1 MNEIDAAIDREN
13 AFLLYATFCG
23 DVVRTAHALNVP
35 AQAVLAIA
43 DEEGWTGKL
52 KPIIDLAK
60 SQKPGDLDR
69 AVNRALNFVQCHK
82 MRCLL
87 ERVLRELT
95 DKTDAELAE
104 MTVENTVTK
113 GGDVKTKLSTRGF
126 ADLTSA
132 LEKCHAMSYQAL
144 SDTAQDRSKRKEAGG
159 EESVP
164 DLHAAIAKAM
174 AQAGASNSPRSKL
187 FDAQLQRGQELAAA
201 TIKPT
206 HPNDSDDH

>member
-1 MNEIDAAIDREN
+1 MNDIDAAIDREN

-52 KPIIDLAK
+52 RPIIDLAK

-95 DKTDAELAE
+95 DKTDAELAVLTCE
-104 MTVENTVTK
+104 ETVTK
-113 GGDVKTKLSTRGF
+113 SGDTKTKLCTRGF

-144 SDTAQDRSKRKEAGG
+144 SDTAQDRSKRKESDGG
-159 EESVP
+159 ESPV
-164 DLHAAIAKAM
+164 DLHAAIAAAM
-174 AQAGASNSPRSKL
+174 AKAGSANSPRARL
-187 FDAQLQRGQELAAA
+187 FDAQLQQGQEIAAA
-201 TIKPT
+201 AVRPVS
-206 HPNDSDDH
+206 PNDSDEH